1 MDEMNRG
8 SPRQEETMEIDLVQ
22 LAVDFFRIAK
32 KRWWLFAGL
41 LAVGT
46 AIAFGVSFI
55 QYTPLYRCE
64 ATFTVSTGENTGFY
78 YSTTAADQMSRTF
91 PYILDSSYFRS
102 VLLDTLETD
111 TLNGEISAET
121 IENSN
126 MVTMT
131 VSSPSPEDARSILE
145 AALSVYPEVSRFVLG
160 DIELNLIDEIQTP
173 TSPYNVPSKK
183 RLLAYGAFGGLL
195 VASILTL
202 VWALLNNTVK
212 SAEDMERFT
221 SLECLGALPAV
232 KQKARKNSA
241 VSQYVSV
248 LDLRGQN
255 DARLLG
261 MKGGV
266 TVADV
271 LRKPKLLDD
280 NFLRFSK
287 RLGFFF
293 WGGEQREQNPSPYL
307 RDPHLKDILQRLRS
321 QVDYLILDT
330 PPCGIF
336 PDASILAE
344 YADASLLVVRYDT
357 VTGAG
362 VVESLSMLNDAQVP
376 VLGYVFNA
384 FPQTSGSYGY
394 GYGRYGYGRYGYGR
408 YGYSNYGYGESE
420 KEEDGAQHL
429 ESRGASG

>member
-1 MDEMNRG
+1 M
-8 SPRQEETMEIDLVQ
+8 
-22 LAVDFFRIAK
+22 
-32 KRWWLFAGL
+32 
-41 LAVGT
+41 
-46 AIAFGVSFI
+46 
-55 QYTPLYRCE
+55 
-64 ATFTVSTGENTGFY
+64 
-78 YSTTAADQMSRTF
+78 
-91 PYILDSSYFRS
+91 
-102 VLLDTLETD
+102 
-111 TLNGEISAET
+111 
-121 IENSN
+121 
-126 MVTMT
+126 
-131 VSSPSPEDARSILE
+131 
-145 AALSVYPEVSRFVLG
+145 
-160 DIELNLIDEIQTP
+160 
-173 TSPYNVPSKK
+173 
-183 RLLAYGAFGGLL
+183 
-195 VASILTL
+195 
-202 VWALLNNTVK
+202 
-212 SAEDMERFT
+212 
-221 SLECLGALPAV
+221 
-232 KQKARKNSA
+232 
-241 VSQYVSV
+241 
-248 LDLRGQN
+248 
-255 DARLLG
+255 
-261 MKGGV
+261 
-266 TVADV
+266 
-271 LRKPKLLDD
+271 DD

-307 RDPHLKDILQRLRS
+307 RDPHLKDILQRLCS

-420 KEEDGAQHL
+420 KEENGAQHL